1 MKFEFF
7 WIFANLIQIKF
18 LKLVTCK
25 RTKRPLIW
33 VKRQVRRWG
42 EKRTTTPKFTLV
54 IIKPKEKAQGTRSR
68 IIKMNNGKICR
79 NRCTKKDVESL
90 RKKKKK
96 KKESEK
102 CLVHLLCVWVAPDEL
117 RQVKWPAAIIWQVN
131 KKNPEKYGK
140 IRKIQM
146 NEYLNF
152 ADFLDFFR
160 PILGICY

>member
-1 MKFEFF
+1 MRREENNDAEIHTRNNK
-7 WIFANLIQIKF
+7 A
-18 LKLVTCK
+18 K
-25 RTKRPLIW
+25 RK
-33 VKRQVRRWG
+33 G
-42 EKRTTTPKFTLV
+42 
-54 IIKPKEKAQGTRSR
+54 AGTSSR

-90 RKKKKK
+90 MKKKKK

-102 CLVHLLCVWVAPDEL
+102 CLGHLLCVWVAPDEL